1 MGQFTEIEVFDNK
14 NLSDIFQEIYQNH
27 ETKKSEIK
35 SLVGQLVPLIEGIG
49 DATLLVPLIKEY
61 MELGIKNDDQLVKL
75 AQIVQ
80 RLDSSTGKKN
90 PDFDFNAWGL
100 QDLLTEDQN
109 ISKEIQN
116 LDSEVKVAVPV
127 VAKN

>member
-35 SLVGQLVPLIEGIG
+35 SLVEQLVPLIEGIG

-61 MELGIKNDDQLVKL
+61 IELGIKNDDQLVKL

>member
-35 SLVGQLVPLIEGIG
+35 SLVEQLVPLIEGIG